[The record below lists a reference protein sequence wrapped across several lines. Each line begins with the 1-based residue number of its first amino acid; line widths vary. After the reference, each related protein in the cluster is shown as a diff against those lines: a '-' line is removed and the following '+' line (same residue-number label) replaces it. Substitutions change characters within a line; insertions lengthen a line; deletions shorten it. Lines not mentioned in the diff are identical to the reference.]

1 MSVGN
6 FSHSLVID
14 EQGNLYS
21 RASNNYYG
29 ELGNGTTD
37 KSEKLIQIAKGK
49 KFSQIS
55 ASEYHNLAI
64 DNDGKLYSWGIRRWD
79 NYE

>member
-21 RASNNYYG
+21 RALSRNDYG
-29 ELGNGTTD
+29 QLGNGTTD
-37 KSEKLIQIAKGK
+37 KSEK
-49 KFSQIS
+49 
-55 ASEYHNLAI
+55 N
-64 DNDGKLYSWGIRRWD
+64 
-79 NYE
+79 